1 MTISYRASGQNSTAS
16 SGSTLVATVLGG
28 GTGNYL
34 GDATLVFVSCSV
46 AGDVTSIT
54 DNAEY
59 SGSGPGNLYTLIAS
73 KTNGIYNLYCFL
85 CPASYQG
92 AGGAGNLD
100 VTAHFSTTGLTAS
113 IQVLQYE
120 VRAAVNNDGGTSWV
134 VLDSQNGAAG
144 TTNPSTSVATIAAV
158 TTIVAA
164 AVGDNTSTPTN
175 GAGFTTRTSGTA
187 TGLAFIAEDAQ
198 ETAPGSYTAAV
209 NGAGL
214 TTSTILAV
222 ALKEAPAPYAV
233 QGQPGSTQ
241 SGNTMTSDAWGFA
254 QTAGNTNLVFI
265 AWYDTTTNIVSV
277 SDVAGNA
284 YSLLGSIR
292 SGAGSSIFAYQ
303 APKIAAAPTS
313 NLISVLFSAAVP
325 PFAELSVVEM
335 VPCIIDPAT
344 VSFTV
349 GSANPA
355 PVGPVTTSYAN
366 ELLFVYVFGGAVQG
380 TAAPFAGLDISVAG
394 TFWGYLYVGPSGSV
408 VNESIP
414 YSPAGQWA
422 MALLGTAFAQT
433 ENTLFFGSD

>member
-1 MTISYRASGQNSTAS
+1 MTISYRASGQSSTTS
-16 SGSTLVATVLGG
+16 SGSTLIATVLGG
-28 GTGNYL
+28 GVGNYL

-59 SGSGPGNLYTLIAS
+59 NGGGPGNIYTLIAS
-73 KTNGIYNLYCFL
+73 KTNGLYNLYCFL
-85 CPASYQG
+85 CPSSYQG
-92 AGGAGNLD
+92 AGGGGNLD

-113 IQVLQYE
+113 VQVLQYE

-144 TTNPSTSVATIAAV
+144 TANPSTSVATLAAV

-164 AVGDNTSTPTN
+164 AIGDNTSTPTN
-175 GAGFTTRTSGTA
+175 GAGFTARTSGTA
-187 TGLAFIAEDAQ
+187 TGLAFITEDAQ

-209 NGAGL
+209 TGAGL

-241 SGNTMTSDAWGFA
+241 SGNTMTSDAWAFP
-254 QTAGNTNLVFI
+254 QTAGNTNLVFV
-265 AWYDTTTNIVSV
+265 AWYNTTTNIVSV
-277 SDVAGNA
+277 TDVAGNV
-284 YSLLGSIR
+284 YELIGSVR
-292 SGAGSSIFAYQ
+292 SSAGSSIFAYQ
-303 APKIAAAPTS
+303 APKIPAAPTS
-313 NLISVLFSAAVP
+313 NLVSVLFDNSVP
-325 PFAELSVVEM
+325 PFAELSIVEM
-335 VPCIIDPAT
+335 LPCVIDPAT
-344 VSFTV
+344 VSFTI

-366 ELLFVYVFGGAVQG
+366 ELTFVYVFGGSVPG
-380 TAAPFAGLDISVAG
+380 TAGPFAGLDISVAG

-408 VNESIP
+408 VSESIP

-422 MALLGTAFAQT
+422 MGFFGVAFPPV
-433 ENTLFFGSD
+433 NTLFFGSD